1 MRKHPL
7 LALCTTTVALT
18 ASGTIGHGAVAAAS
32 TRHVPHKTAP
42 RRARRDGRAVL
53 LDRVTATRTVPLG
66 PIAPLARAVGLVRL
80 AGRGIA
86 SAVHR
91 TGTRGA
97 IRSAY
102 LPMQGVWLALRR
114 CESGDN
120 YGTDTG
126 NGYYGAYQFAL
137 TTWWGIGF
145 SGTPN
150 AAPPAV
156 QDSAAR
162 TLQQRVGWSAWP
174 ACSAMLGLR

>member
-7 LALCTTTVALT
+7 LALCTTTVVLT
-18 ASGTIGHGAVAAAS
+18 ASGAIGHGTVAAAS
-32 TRHVPHKTAP
+32 TRHLPHKTSP
-42 RRARRDGRAVL
+42 HRTRRVARAEL
-53 LDRVTATRTVPLG
+53 LDRVTADGALPLR
-66 PIAPLARAVGLVRL
+66 PVAPFAHAVGLVRL

-91 TGTRGA
+91 TGPRGA
-97 IRSAY
+97 IRSSY
-102 LPMQGVWLALRR
+102 LPTQGVWLALRE

-120 YGTDTG
+120 YATDTG

-137 TTWWGIGF
+137 STWWAIGF
-145 SGTPN
+145 SGMPN

-162 TLQQRVGWSAWP
+162 TLQSRVGWSAWP
-174 ACSAMLGLR
+174 ACSAALGLR